1 MNTPRGLN
9 RDTPGRQ
16 AGSFGDLNRAGTS
29 AGGSHGRAGNAE
41 HEPPEVLAE
50 APRHAPISQQ
60 RHRDRAD
67 ERISPR
73 LGAPA

>member
-9 RDTPGRQ
+9 RDAPGRQ
-16 AGSFGDLNRAGTS
+16 AAPKSGELVGDLNRAGTS

-50 APRHAPISQQ
+50 APRHSPIPQQ
-60 RHRDRAD
+60 REHDGRA
-67 ERISPR
+67 R
-73 LGAPA
+73 

>member
-41 HEPPEVLAE
+41 HEPPEVMAE

-60 RHRDRAD
+60 REHSGRAHRG
-67 ERISPR
+67 ISPR
-73 LGAPA
+73 LGA